1 MMSQTID
8 SGSRPFKAPPINRK
22 NQTQRR
28 HVTKENTAV
37 REIIRQITELE
48 AAHPEQEMRP
58 WACKDHPIAL
68 KHWGLVQQRIRLA
81 RTRKTPTLT
90 VEQRISV
97 SKRLRA

>member
-37 REIIRQITELE
+37 QEIIRQITELE

-68 KHWGLVQQRIRLA
+68 KLGGLVQK
-81 RTRKTPTLT
+81 RTRPARPGKPPTLT
-90 VEQRISV
+90 GEKKTSV